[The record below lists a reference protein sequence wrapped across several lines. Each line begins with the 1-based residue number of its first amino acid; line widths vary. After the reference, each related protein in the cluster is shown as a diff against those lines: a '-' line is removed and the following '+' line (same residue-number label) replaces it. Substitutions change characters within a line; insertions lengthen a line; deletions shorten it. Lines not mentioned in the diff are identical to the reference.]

1 MGVIYLWQCNK
12 CGYSLEAYLGYGM
25 NGIFP
30 EGVTKAAREGRYGK
44 ELKTLLTRYPGAV
57 VDGEDVILQCEHCY
71 RYEGRPLLA
80 AYRPG
85 MKPNDPDNYICVR
98 DYNHRCRCGHRMWPI
113 YEEECF
119 AGLPCPYCSGT
130 LKPEEAG
137 YWD

>member
-1 MGVIYLWQCNK
+1 MGAIYHWKCNK
-12 CGYSLEAYLGYGM
+12 CWHSFKAFLGYGRRDK
-25 NGIFP
+25 FP
-30 EGVTKAAREGRYGK
+30 EEVTEAAREG
-44 ELKTLLTRYPGAV
+44 E
-57 VDGEDVILQCEHCY
+57 
-71 RYEGRPLLA
+71 YEGRPLLA

-85 MKPNDPDNYICVR
+85 MKPNDSNDYICMR

-119 AGLPCPYCSGT
+119 SGLPCPYCSGT